1 MENLKSQIKFTLE
14 IEIKEIIEDATEQTR
29 RTIKETEEKATKIK
43 AQKTEEVLDKL
54 REKEASELDSARL
67 EEKKEILNVK
77 FQLEDEVL
85 TRVMER
91 LKEIITNSSSTYQKS
106 LEKSIITAAS
116 EIRATDLEILTNSRD
131 KKFAKSR
138 LAELKKEISKL
149 KGVPMSLKVS
159 EESLNTIGGA
169 IVRDKEKRQ
178 IFNSTFEAKLTEA
191 KQKLLGEI
199 SASLFEGVED

>member
-131 KKFAKSR
+131 KKFVKSR

-149 KGVPMSLKVS
+149 KGVQVSLKVS
-159 EESLNTIGGA
+159 GESLNTIGGA